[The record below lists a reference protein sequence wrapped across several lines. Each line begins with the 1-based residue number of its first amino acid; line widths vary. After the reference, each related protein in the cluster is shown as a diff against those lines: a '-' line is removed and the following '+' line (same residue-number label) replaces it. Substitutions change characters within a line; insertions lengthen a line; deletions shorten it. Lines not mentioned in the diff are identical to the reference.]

1 MCVIKMVF
9 SGIIIKLDKNEEN
22 PGGNDDIK
30 LVNNGIES
38 YFSR

>member
-1 MCVIKMVF
+1 MIIIYKK
-9 SGIIIKLDKNEEN
+9 IIKLDKNEEN